1 MLRDEARARGQEPTR
16 EVLRGISAEWRRES
30 GDLGVLI
37 DKAIEQYQQVA
48 DTYPGGLVIASIRN
62 PGEADRLHERGGVVV
77 WVDADPRVRYD
88 RIQANAEAR
97 DRAEED
103 RLSFTEFQE
112 QEAAE
117 MTTNGDAATLNMS
130 GVKAK
135 SDICIDNNFDTLS
148 DFMDHAETILTAS

>member
-48 DTYPGGLVIASIRN
+48 DAYPGGLVIASIRN

-103 RLSFTEFQE
+103 RLSFAEFQA

-117 MTTNGDAATLNMS
+117 MTTSGDAATLNMS

-135 SDICIDNNFDTLS
+135 SDVFIDNNFDSLT
-148 DFMDHAETILTAS
+148 DFMDHAEVVLSV